1 MANYWYDEADA
12 SYNTSSPSD
21 SRWSESYVVSY
32 EPAEGK
38 YYCECPA
45 YRFGAP
51 KHCKHIDRE
60 WYGLYKHVTEAAAK
74 AFKGTEKRSAVLEPP
89 SDPATQYTVSMNG
102 NEPRTLERPL
112 LDWLLDALLAGD
124 EITVRRA

>member
-1 MANYWYDEADA
+1 MPGYWYDEADA
-12 SYNTSSPSD
+12 SYNTFSPSD
-21 SRWSESYVVSY
+21 SRWNESYIVSY

-45 YRFGAP
+45 YRYNAP
-51 KHCKHIDRE
+51 GHCKHIHRE
-60 WYGLYKHVTEAAAK
+60 WHGLYKHATEAAAK
-74 AFKGTEKRSAVLEPP
+74 EFKETEKRSAVV
-89 SDPATQYTVSMNG
+89 SDPATQYAVSMNG
-102 NEPRTLERPL
+102 NEPRVLERPL